1 MMYIFVYLINT
12 STGDSII
19 KNAYLSLKYEPSM
32 EDMRKIEENLMKDEN
47 AKGNKVTGLIVV
59 NMIKLREE

>member
-1 MMYIFVYLINT
+1 
-12 STGDSII
+12 
-19 KNAYLSLKYEPSM
+19 M